1 MDKVLTRKLFKDRY
15 FKHHKPAKFNTG
27 GIANIQKFSNGGLT
41 SQEKALYAATLAA
54 PLLASTQR
62 PGENVLSSVGR
73 AIGEGVG
80 KLPATMISLAE
91 LQSKK
96 KDKGIRSAT
105 EAEKKELGYN
115 VKDRLIVKVE
125 DGVVTDI
132 KDKPTFGEREK
143 AGKRYTTLSA
153 ADDILN
159 DIAKGADSGP
169 IEGRYAKATAAL
181 GFNAKAANFNTK
193 LETFRKEAIAALRGA
208 QVGPLEEASFNAI
221 LPSITDPEN
230 VIVEKIK
237 VAKNKIQQLDDRLGA
252 GGTVV
257 DPNTI
262 DYYNSAFS
270 KFGIDAEDIT
280 YNPSLD
286 YYSFSEEGE
295 LVKD

>member
-15 FKHHKPAKFNTG
+15 FKYHKPKQFNNG

-41 SQEKALYAATLAA
+41 SQEKAIYAATLAA
-54 PLLASTQR
+54 PLLSSTQR
-62 PGENVLSSVGR
+62 PGENVLSGVGR
-73 AIGEGVG
+73 ALGEGLG

-91 LQSKK
+91 LQAKK

-105 EAEKKELGYN
+105 SAEKKELGYN
-115 VKDRLIVKVE
+115 EKDRLIVKVE

-143 AGKRYTTLSA
+143 AGKRYTTISA
-153 ADDILN
+153 ANDILT
-159 DIAKGADSGP
+159 DIAKGASSGP
-169 IEGRYAKATAAL
+169 LEGRYAKASAAL
-181 GFNAKAANFNTK
+181 GFNAQAANFNTK

-221 LPSITDPEN
+221 LPSILDPEN

-237 VAKNKIQQLDDRLGA
+237 VAKNKIEQLDDRLGA

-257 DPNTI
+257 DPNSL
-262 DYYNSAFS
+262 DYYNSAFE
-270 KFGIDAEDIT
+270 KFGISAEDIT
-280 YNPSLD
+280 YDTTLD
-286 YYSFSEEGE
+286 YYSFNEDGK

>member
-15 FKHHKPAKFNTG
+15 FKYHKPKHFNTG
-27 GIANIQKFSNGGLT
+27 GIANIQKFSNGGLS
-41 SQEKALYAATLAA
+41 SQEKAIYAATFAA
-54 PLLASTQR
+54 PLLQSTRR
-62 PGENVLSSVGR
+62 PGEGVLAGVAR
-73 AIGEGVG
+73 AVGEGTA

-91 LQSKK
+91 LQGKK

-105 EAEKKELGYN
+105 TAEKRELGYN
-115 VKDRLIVKVE
+115 EKDRLIVKVE

-143 AGKRYTTLSA
+143 AGKRYTTLRA
-153 ADDILN
+153 ADDILK
-159 DIAKGADSGP
+159 DIEEGADAGP
-169 IEGRYAKATAAL
+169 IEGRFAKAKAAL
-181 GFNAKAANFNTK
+181 GFDAKAANFNTK

-221 LPSITDPEN
+221 LPSILDPEN
-230 VIVEKIK
+230 VIVEKIR

-257 DPNTI
+257 DPNTL
-262 DYYNSAFS
+262 DYYNSAFE
-270 KFGIDAEDIT
+270 KFGISAEDIT
-280 YNPSLD
+280 YDNTLD
-286 YYSFSEEGE
+286 YYSFNEEGT

>member
-105 EAEKKELGYN
+105 EAEKKELGM
-115 VKDRLIVKVE
+115 V
-125 DGVVTDI
+125 
-132 KDKPTFGEREK
+132 
-143 AGKRYTTLSA
+143 
-153 ADDILN
+153 
-159 DIAKGADSGP
+159 
-169 IEGRYAKATAAL
+169 
-181 GFNAKAANFNTK
+181 
-193 LETFRKEAIAALRGA
+193 
-208 QVGPLEEASFNAI
+208 
-221 LPSITDPEN
+221 
-230 VIVEKIK
+230 
-237 VAKNKIQQLDDRLGA
+237 
-252 GGTVV
+252 
-257 DPNTI
+257 
-262 DYYNSAFS
+262 
-270 KFGIDAEDIT
+270 
-280 YNPSLD
+280 
-286 YYSFSEEGE
+286 
-295 LVKD
+295 